1 MKKNNLLRN
10 EDESRRFL
18 ATLQEISKVNFTVSD
33 DTILDKLYSHIENSF
48 NTTGKLT
55 YVTFLL
61 MNKWVTIDLQLTK

>member
-10 EDESRRFL
+10 EDESQRFL

-48 NTTGKLT
+48 NTTGKLSLC
-55 YVTFLL
+55 YFSFDEQVGYY
-61 MNKWVTIDLQLTK
+61 